1 MNESMHKFMRVGII
15 HFMVY
20 PETMRGDGPIAETV
34 RKIALDD
41 YFDAIEVTWIRDDR
55 VRAQVKKILDT
66 AHMSVAFGGQPM
78 LLTSDLNVND
88 LNEEKRLKAVE
99 TLKKGIDQ
107 AYELGAEG
115 FGFLSGRYDESRK
128 EEAYHALLKSTRELC
143 DYAKSKGSLR
153 IVHEIFDCDIDKKSL
168 IGPAELAK
176 RYAED
181 IRKDYD
187 NFGLMVDLSHIPM
200 LRVTTEE
207 AILPIKDYIV
217 HAHMGNCVIK
227 DPKLPAYGD
236 LHPRFGFP
244 DSENDVDQLVEYLR
258 VLKNIGFLNEKNPPI
273 VSFEVK
279 PFGDE
284 DPDLVVANAKR
295 VLNIA
300 WSRV

>member
-187 NFGLMVDLSHIPM
+187 NFGLMVDLSHITDAKGDNRGSNP
-200 LRVTTEE
+200 
-207 AILPIKDYIV
+207 
-217 HAHMGNCVIK
+217 AHQGLYCSR
-227 DPKLPAYGD
+227 PYG
-236 LHPRFGFP
+236 
-244 DSENDVDQLVEYLR
+244 QLCY
-258 VLKNIGFLNEKNPPI
+258 
-273 VSFEVK
+273 
-279 PFGDE
+279 
-284 DPDLVVANAKR
+284 KR
-295 VLNIA
+295 PETSCIWRSPSKV
-300 WSRV
+300 WFS

>member
-115 FGFLSGRYDESRK
+115 FGFLSGRY
-128 EEAYHALLKSTRELC
+128 
-143 DYAKSKGSLR
+143 
-153 IVHEIFDCDIDKKSL
+153 EI
-168 IGPAELAK
+168 G
-176 RYAED
+176 R
-181 IRKDYD
+181 
-187 NFGLMVDLSHIPM
+187 
-200 LRVTTEE
+200 
-207 AILPIKDYIV
+207 
-217 HAHMGNCVIK
+217 AHV
-227 DPKLPAYGD
+227 
-236 LHPRFGFP
+236 
-244 DSENDVDQLVEYLR
+244 
-258 VLKNIGFLNEKNPPI
+258 
-273 VSFEVK
+273 
-279 PFGDE
+279 
-284 DPDLVVANAKR
+284 
-295 VLNIA
+295 
-300 WSRV
+300 